1 MSTVSF
7 SATLEDAGRGG
18 GRWLRVPS
26 DVREAFG
33 EARPPVRGT
42 LNGTP
47 FRGRL
52 AVYGGETVLGLRREI
67 REAAGIELGDAVAVV
82 LERDDAPRE
91 IDVPPE
97 LAAALAAAEPA
108 LRAAFEALAFTH
120 RREYAEWVGRAKR
133 EQTRITRAAKAV
145 AMLRDGVK
153 HP

>member
-1 MSTVSF
+1 MGAVSF
-7 SATLEDAGRGG
+7 SATLEDSGRGG
-18 GRWLRVPS
+18 GRWLRVPV
-26 DVREAFG
+26 DAREAFG

-67 REAAGIELGDAVAVV
+67 REAAGISLGDVVEVV

-91 IDVPPE
+91 VDVPAE
-97 LAAALAAAEPA
+97 LAAALAAAEPE
-108 LRAAFEALAFTH
+108 LRAAFDALAFTH
-120 RREYAEWVGRAKR
+120 RREYAEWVGEARR
-133 EQTRITRAAKAV
+133 DQTRLTRAAKAV
-145 AMLRDGVK
+145 DMLRDGVK